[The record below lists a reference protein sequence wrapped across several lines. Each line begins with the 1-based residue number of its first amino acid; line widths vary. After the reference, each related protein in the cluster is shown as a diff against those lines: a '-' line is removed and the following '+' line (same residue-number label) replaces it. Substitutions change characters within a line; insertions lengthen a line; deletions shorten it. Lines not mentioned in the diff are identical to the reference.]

1 MPEHESEQLALVR
14 RYRRLVEEYEALDAR
29 IDELIMASDGSA
41 DKMSA
46 ADLRQYRQWARERSE
61 KLNAMRRL
69 ERQLDLAEDEDAGS
83 EQGA

>member
-69 ERQLDLAEDEDAGS
+69 ERRLDLAEDEDAGS
-83 EQGA
+83 E

>member
-46 ADLRQYRQWARERSE
+46 TDLRQYRQWARERSE

-83 EQGA
+83 E

>member
-83 EQGA
+83 E